1 MNPGSEVSPEPM
13 TTRRIRQ
20 HVKGCYDRLFG
31 GEVTPSARL
40 PIHRGKA
47 LAALLHYPL
56 EILSDLPERLW
67 DCFLPCG
74 NPLPHLQ
81 PSAGQNIL
89 NLGSG
94 IGIDSLA
101 LVRGSASP
109 IHVVNLDV
117 IPGALRQVETV
128 ASPAGKPPHEI
139 HENSIVCV
147 CAEGDRLPFRSGS
160 FDWVLMNGV
169 FNLFPDKGRL
179 LSEVREVLKVNGR
192 LVVMDLCATGELPE
206 YFKEEM
212 DAWAWCMSGACTPS
226 QLSRVVEA
234 SGLTLEFFSEVD
246 KIDLLHPMGL
256 VARKGHPRG

>member
-1 MNPGSEVSPEPM
+1 M
-13 TTRRIRQ
+13 TTRRIGQ

-31 GEVTPSARL
+31 GKATPSAGL

-56 EILSDLPERLW
+56 EILNDLPDHIW

-74 NPLPHLQ
+74 NPLPHLR
-81 PSAGQNIL
+81 PSAGEKIL

-117 IPGALRQVETV
+117 VPGALFQFKTV
-128 ASPAGKPPHEI
+128 APPPGNPPLELR
-139 HENSIVCV
+139 ESSISCV

-160 FDWVLMNGV
+160 FDWILMNGV
-169 FNLFPDKGRL
+169 FNLFIDKERL
-179 LSEVREVLKVNGR
+179 LLEVQEVLKVGGR
-192 LVVMDLCATGELPE
+192 LVVMDLCAAGELPE

-212 DAWAWCMSGACTPS
+212 DGWAWCMSGACTPS
-226 QLSRVVEA
+226 RLSRMVEA
-234 SGLTLEFFSEVD
+234 SGLTLELFSEID
-246 KIDLLHPMGL
+246 KVDLLHPMGL
-256 VARKGHPRG
+256 VARKSYTRG